1 MSEARRLVNPAAPD
15 VPPLPAQLM
24 AMFSQVAQEAG
35 GYVVP
40 HPEEHCINIVFGA
53 HQVEVIIIQRR

>member
-1 MSEARRLVNPAAPD
+1 MCEARKLTNPTTPED
-15 VPPLPAQLM
+15 PSVPAQLM
-24 AMFSQVAQEAG
+24 AMFSQVAQDAG

-53 HQVEVIIIQRR
+53 HQVEVIINQRR

>member
-1 MSEARRLVNPAAPD
+1 MCEARKLITPVSPEDPS
-15 VPPLPAQLM
+15 VPAQLM
-24 AMFSQVAQEAG
+24 AMFTQVAKDAG

-53 HQVEVIIIQRR
+53 HQVEVIINQRR